1 MANYLITTMQTT
13 LKAYVVEAPSKEEAL
28 EKVERGLVE
37 HFDEELDELHQTR
50 CTKIPEKDN

>member
-1 MANYLITTMQTT
+1 MQTT